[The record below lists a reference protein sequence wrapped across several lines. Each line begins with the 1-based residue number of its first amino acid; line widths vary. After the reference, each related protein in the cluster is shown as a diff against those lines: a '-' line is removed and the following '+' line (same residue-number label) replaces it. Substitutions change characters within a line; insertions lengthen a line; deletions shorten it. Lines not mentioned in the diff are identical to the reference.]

1 MTTKQIVDGRYELSF
16 LCMLAAFFW
25 ASVMIIA
32 HEIATPQVHAAPGS
46 HSDLDRTLPPSSIS
60 GR

>member
-16 LCMLAAFFW
+16 LCLLAAFFW
-25 ASVMIIA
+25 ASVMIAA
-32 HEIATPQVHAAPGS
+32 HELATANVHASQGP
-46 HSDLDRTLPPSSIS
+46 LPPSEIS